1 MNRKAETAID
11 ESLPA
16 LIVTYGNTPRKRIPL
31 TKDILLIGQNRAC
44 DLNLVSPEVS
54 PVHCIIVLRRDG
66 WRLRD
71 CGSRIGTRV
80 NGKAVQEERLC
91 DSDAI
96 QVGPFSFQAHL
107 PNGMFSAPAP
117 VAVPVDEVLPRVQR
131 SRRNLAQLAL
141 RLRRRLRI
149 HAASNPAAVNQ
160 QTDSLREKERDCAAR
175 MKTIDEAG
183 RHLAGERAKHE
194 QELSAF
200 IKRVAEWERQ
210 HAEQQVSLE
219 TSGAALV
226 LANEMEAQ
234 RLAEWRRQL
243 EEYAAQLERARK
255 DIEVEEERLTKVRE
269 QIEHE
274 KYALADRERRQ
285 RAMME
290 QAETSLREQR
300 AALTRMVG
308 ELKQLHQEV
317 RSRDAAT
324 LHLLR
329 QQNEELRAALERCG
343 AAV

>member
-1 MNRKAETAID
+1 MNRKDTAVD
-11 ESLPA
+11 DSLPA
-16 LIVTYGNTPRKRIPL
+16 LIVTYGNTTRKRIPL
-31 TKDILLIGQNRAC
+31 TKDILLIGQNRSC
-44 DLNLVSPEVS
+44 DLNLVSPEIG
-54 PVHCIIVLRRDG
+54 PVHCVIVLRRDG

-71 CGSRIGTRV
+71 CGSRIGTRI
-80 NGKAVQEERLC
+80 NGKAVQEERLNDC
-91 DSDAI
+91 DAI

-117 VAVPVDEVLPRVQR
+117 VALPVDEVLPRLKR

-149 HAASNPAAVNQ
+149 NAATQ
-160 QTDSLREKERDCAAR
+160 QADGPRDKVRDVAAR
-175 MKTIDEAG
+175 NKAIEEVE
-183 RHLAGERAKHE
+183 RHLAAERSKLD
-194 QELSAF
+194 QELAAF
-200 IKRVAEWERQ
+200 KKRVADWERQ
-210 HAEQQVSLE
+210 QADQQVSLE

-243 EEYAAQLERARK
+243 EEYAAQLEEARK
-255 DIEVEEERLTKVRE
+255 GIVTEEERLTKLRE
-269 QIEHE
+269 QIDHE
-274 KYALADRERRQ
+274 KYAFADRERRQ
-285 RAMME
+285 RLMME

-300 AALTRMVG
+300 EALTRMMG
-308 ELKQLHQEV
+308 ELKQLHHEV
-317 RSRDAAT
+317 RSRDSAT

>member
-1 MNRKAETAID
+1 MNRKDTAAD

-16 LIVTYGNTPRKRIPL
+16 LIVTYGNTTRKRIPL
-31 TKDILLIGQNRAC
+31 NKDILLIGQNRAC

-54 PVHCIIVLRRDG
+54 PVHCVIVLRRDG

-80 NGKAVQEERLC
+80 NGKAVQEERLNDC
-91 DSDAI
+91 DAI

-107 PNGMFSAPAP
+107 PKGMFSAPAP

-149 HAASNPAAVNQ
+149 HAASNGAGANQ
-160 QTDSLREKERDCAAR
+160 QVEALRDKLRDCAAR
-175 MKTIDEAG
+175 TKTLEEAE
-183 RHLAGERAKHE
+183 RHLTAERAKHD
-194 QELSAF
+194 QELAAF
-200 IKRVAEWERQ
+200 KQRIAEWERQ
-210 HAEQQVSLE
+210 HTEKQVSLE

-243 EEYAAQLERARK
+243 EEYAAQLEGARK
-255 DIEVEEERLTKVRE
+255 NTVVEEERLTKLRE
-269 QIEHE
+269 QIDHE

-300 AALTRMVG
+300 EALTRMMG

-329 QQNEELRAALERCG
+329 QQNDELRVALERSG